1 MTARIIGIGAYAP
14 EQVVTNQDLTKFLD
28 TNDALRDCSFVM
40 KEGTVYEAK
49 SYLNVE

>member
-1 MTARIIGIGAYAP
+1 MEA
-14 EQVVTNQDLTKFLD
+14 ESLTDK
-28 TNDALRDCSFVM
+28 DALRDCSFVM